1 MWLASSRDW
10 CGTGLLL
17 SGWDPGCVGPDIVTE
32 RHGEAE
38 LLLVR
43 WCCCV
48 GGIGCCEVSVAP
60 LAAGGKGWPFLSCSG

>member
-1 MWLASSRDW
+1 MW
-10 CGTGLLL
+10 
-17 SGWDPGCVGPDIVTE
+17 PDIVTE

-48 GGIGCCEVSVAP
+48 GGIGCCEVSAGCCEVSVAVRCLQLVRCL
-60 LAAGGKGWPFLSCSG
+60 LATVVVVLLCWRDWLL